1 MRKPVKR
8 LFSEHGRNLEYSW
21 RDSEGKERNA
31 FFKTNSDWTRKP
43 TAFQT
48 GKEQTD
54 PLNMHVRLRTRSRLG
69 HPCIICESTD
79 GVQMHHVRHIRKV
92 EGKPVGGFA
101 WLMRL
106 QNRKQVPVCQ
116 ECHRKIHRGEYDGLR
131 LADLA
136 YRVGP

>member
-1 MRKPVKR
+1 MSSSALLR
-8 LFSEHGRNLEYSW
+8 LEALRQCNMDPNW
-21 RDSEGKERNA
+21 VNA
-31 FFKTNSDWTRKP
+31 DLYRLLYKTDLYVVAYEKIKSAP
-43 TAFQT
+43 
-48 GKEQTD
+48 E
-54 PLNMHVRLRTRSRLG
+54 
-69 HPCIICESTD
+69 
-79 GVQMHHVRHIRKV
+79 
-92 EGKPVGGFA
+92 PVGGFA

>member
-1 MRKPVKR
+1 M
-8 LFSEHGRNLEYSW
+8 
-21 RDSEGKERNA
+21 
-31 FFKTNSDWTRKP
+31 
-43 TAFQT
+43 
-48 GKEQTD
+48 
-54 PLNMHVRLRTRSRLG
+54 
-69 HPCIICESTD
+69 
-79 GVQMHHVRHIRKV
+79 

-106 QNRKQVPVCQ
+106 QNRKQVPVCR